1 MLKKGRKAGTEFPFF
16 RAEIRAV
23 LWGLVEKNMSVN
35 ILKKKGRNGKMSK
48 KTVTPDANANAIISR
63 LKGMGI
69 DAHVVENSSSEP
81 EYIDDDE
88 FYFGAYHE
96 DQFSGADHIEAKL
109 PNGIEV
115 HIVTDSTPDRATIFS
130 ASSGVSEIYHCE
142 DMPEN
147 DGSEYY
153 PDIACDMGLNNTESI
168 SDVVKHIANAASFK
182 EVSYAD
188 LITAS
193 VQKHFPEKAEEMSK
207 SMLVRDDLTEEEM
220 EMLTR
225 RDEDGS
231 ISNYYSPHKTVL
243 ISEGETMTK
252 KETEWLIERAEKC
265 AELKN
270 DLSAIREKSDISFQ
284 TPKQCVSAVKDCQRF
299 LKMKWNYSAE
309 EPFRYDDSRDWDI
322 ARKYNEL
329 ITNEATIVAALSSS
343 DLEGRDEI
351 LSATE
356 KYRSDFLQEARDD
369 YQRELDDLWERY
381 GTEDEIEREYGE
393 LGAEEDLQSAEEY
406 AESITMAP
414 PSYVMNEYH
423 DHLIDSVTKYQID
436 ASKALID
443 QLSADTQGVTHDDVS
458 DNFGKYAIKDFDSAQ
473 YVKDR
478 NGNGYLQATYSD
490 GKYFNAIQVCIP
502 IKEFDDPASAVS
514 AAAKYSQTKEE
525 FENEMPNLSY
535 DAAYIEEGMDYVEGA
550 ETLGEVR
557 YDSDIDRDEADVIL
571 GIEDEPEEVR
581 EEMNGRTRH
590 LEQDS
595 YDEFEL

>member
-1 MLKKGRKAGTEFPFF
+1 
-16 RAEIRAV
+16 
-23 LWGLVEKNMSVN
+23 
-35 ILKKKGRNGKMSK
+35 MSK
-48 KTVTPDANANAIISR
+48 KTVTPGANANAIISR
-63 LKGMGI
+63 LKEMGI

-81 EYIDDDE
+81 EYIDEDE

-130 ASSGVSEIYHCE
+130 ASSGVSETYHCE

-147 DGSEYY
+147 HGSEYY

-168 SDVVKHIANAASFK
+168 NDVVKHIADAASLK

-270 DLSAIREKSDISFQ
+270 SLNAIHEKSDISFQ
-284 TPKQCVSAVKDCQRF
+284 TQKQCVSAVKDCQSF
-299 LKMKWNYSAE
+299 LKMKWNYSVE
-309 EPFRYDDSRDWDI
+309 EPFRYDDSMDLDI

-329 ITNEATIVAALSSS
+329 ITNEGTIVAALSSS
-343 DLEGRDEI
+343 DLEGRDKI
-351 LSATE
+351 ISATE
-356 KYRSDFLQEARDD
+356 KYRSEFLQEARDD
-369 YQRELDDLWERY
+369 YQKELDDLWERY
-381 GTEDEIEREYGE
+381 GTEDELEREYGE
-393 LGAEEDLQSAEEY
+393 LGADEDLQNAEEY

-423 DHLIDSVTKYQID
+423 DKLIDSVLKCQID

-478 NGNGYLQATYSD
+478 DGNGYLQATYSD
-490 GKYFNAIQVCIP
+490 GKYFNAIQVCVP
-502 IKEFDDPASAVS
+502 IEEFDDPASAVS

-525 FENEMPNLSY
+525 FENEMPNFSY

-557 YDSDIDRDEADVIL
+557 YDSDIERDEADVIL